1 MEGPPWI
8 CDLLLRNKCFASF
21 IVSKRILMVKMCLT
35 LKDGNN
41 LKWKNNKWLN
51 IIKCYKNI
59 QPNILKMLHNMSN
72 GLSL

>member
-1 MEGPPWI
+1 
-8 CDLLLRNKCFASF
+8 
-21 IVSKRILMVKMCLT
+21 MCLT

-51 IIKCYKNI
+51 TIKCYKNI
-59 QPNILKMLHNMSN
+59 QPNIRKMLHNMSN